1 MTVNSVISVTAYLIL
16 APIIACLLSGVDRIV
31 TARMQGRR
39 GPGLLQPWYDIIK
52 LFAKENTSVN
62 DIQNILVMAHCFFA
76 IFSGAIF
83 FAGGDLLL
91 VLFALTSTAD

>member
-39 GPGLLQPWYDIIK
+39 GPGLLQPWYGIYVGK
-52 LFAKENTSVN
+52 
-62 DIQNILVMAHCFFA
+62 
-76 IFSGAIF
+76 
-83 FAGGDLLL
+83 
-91 VLFALTSTAD
+91 